1 MKKNLKILLLSLFVL
16 LNHRSFA
23 QYNRLWIPD
32 TLSGTQFTLK
42 MKDTLAQILPGQQTL
57 TEGINGKFWGPTMFF
72 NKGDTVHMHVYNN
85 LNDSTTLHWH
95 GFHLPPVMD
104 GGPHQV
110 VPPKTIWEPYWQVKN
125 RAATYW
131 YHPHLH
137 MTTEEQLNKTLG
149 GLIIVRDSIEAA
161 LALPRKYGID
171 DIPLILTDR
180 RFDTQNQLVL
190 SHYGDTMFTNFT
202 LNAQYTVP
210 AQVVRFRI
218 LTASAERTYNLKFSD
233 GRTFYVISSDAG
245 LLKAPVALSSYKMH
259 PGERIEILVNFS
271 GQINQSVNLM
281 AYNNALDSGEP
292 GSEPNSSQTNA
303 QLRNALGNRIFSI
316 CRFNVGLQTSNPITK
331 IPTTLTTVTTIDPA
345 TATVTRSLTFTAAGN
360 NCPPNAFGCGWINSK
375 FYNYDRIDYRVK
387 QGTTEIWELKNNSS
401 IGHPFHIHDVSFNII
416 NSSYGGGSW
425 GGSSSTSL
433 PATMAGWKDVVY
445 VPAWQTMKFV
455 AKFEDNCDSIH
466 PFMYHCHILY
476 HEDAG
481 MMGQF
486 TVGNCFVAGGDT
498 TNIIAQR
505 KNKSGSIKTGGVAL
519 PEFTIYPNPAHEKIS
534 ISLKDPSLGVYYVT
548 LKDAVGRT
556 IYMLPGY
563 RVENAIDISFLSPGI
578 YYVILQ
584 DDKNKKVNTKKFIV
598 K

>member
-1 MKKNLKILLLSLFVL
+1 MNNSSKTVCFSLVLLLTQF
-16 LNHRSFA
+16 SFA

-32 TLSGTQFTLK
+32 TLSGRQFTLK

-57 TEGINGKFWGPTMFF
+57 TEGINGKVWGPTMFF

-104 GGPHQV
+104 GGPHQI
-110 VPPKTIWEPYWQVKN
+110 VPPGTIWEPFWQIKN

-137 MTTEEQLNKTLG
+137 MTTEKQLNKTLG
-149 GLIIVRDSIEAA
+149 GLIIVRDNFEAA

-202 LNAQYTVP
+202 LNAQFTVP

-218 LTASAERTYNLKFSD
+218 LAASAERTYNLKFSD
-233 GRTFYVISSDAG
+233 GRVFYVITSDAG
-245 LLKAPVALSSYKMH
+245 LLNTPVAVTSYKIH
-259 PGERIEILVNFS
+259 SAERIEILVNFS
-271 GQINQSVNLM
+271 GQNSKSVDLK
-281 AYNNALDSGEP
+281 AYNDALDSGEP
-292 GSEPNSSQTNA
+292 GSEPDNSQTNP
-303 QLRNALGNRIFSI
+303 QLRNALGNRIFNI
-316 CRFNVGLQTSNPITK
+316 CRLNVGSPTANPITS
-331 IPTTLTTVTTIDPA
+331 IPSTLTPVNPINPA
-345 TATVTRSLTFTAAGN
+345 TATVTRSLTFSAAGN
-360 NCPPNAFGCGWINSK
+360 NCPLNAFGCGWINNK
-375 FYNYDRIDYRVK
+375 FYDYNRIDYRVK

-401 IGHPFHIHDVSFNII
+401 TGHPFHIHDVSFNLF
-416 NSSYGGGSW
+416 S
-425 GGSSSTSL
+425 GSSFSPL
-433 PATMAGWKDVVY
+433 PATMTGWKDVVY
-445 VPAWQTMKFV
+445 VPAWKTMKFV

-486 TVGNCFVAGGDT
+486 TIGDCNVT
-498 TNIIAQR
+498 GLSV
-505 KNKSGSIKTGGVAL
+505 SGSNASSVTTKTSDNPNGMKTEDSPL
-519 PEFTIYPNPAHEKIS
+519 PQFTIFPNPAHNKIFL
-534 ISLKDPSLGVYYVT
+534 SLKDPSLGVYYVT
-548 LKDAVGRT
+548 VKDAIGRT
-556 IYMLPGY
+556 LYMLPGH
-563 RVENAIDISFLSPGI
+563 RLQNAIDVSFFSPGI
-578 YYVILQ
+578 YYIILQ
-584 DDKNKKVNTKKFIV
+584 DDKHKKVNTKKFII